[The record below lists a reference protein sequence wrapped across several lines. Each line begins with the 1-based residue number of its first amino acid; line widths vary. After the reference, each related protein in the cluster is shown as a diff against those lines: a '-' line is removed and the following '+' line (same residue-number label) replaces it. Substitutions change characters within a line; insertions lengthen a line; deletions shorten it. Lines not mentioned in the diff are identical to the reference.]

1 MRVCLTPGRRATVRR
16 DDAALVLSDDP
27 GLGLRHQARLRHR
40 GDGVVGYL
48 PDCSGGA
55 ARGTLTG
62 MFTRVSSFPLLTL
75 VLLAAL
81 AAGCTRVQTAD
92 APPAAPQVTAAAAVA
107 REITEW
113 DEFTGRLEPVQSV
126 GVRPR
131 VSGLISKVTFEEGTL
146 VRQGQMLFQLDDRPF
161 LTQVERLRAELAQ
174 AVSARERAASEL
186 RRADRL
192 AADNAM
198 SLEERERRAGAAT
211 EAAAHVDAVSA
222 ALRAAELELEFTR
235 VVSPID
241 GRVSRALVTRGNLVS
256 GGQGEATL
264 LTTVVSVDP
273 IYASFAA
280 DEQTFLRYGD
290 RVRRSDRGRS
300 GDLPIRMALADEQSF
315 PHEGTLQFLD
325 NQLDPLTGTIN
336 GRAIFRNPD
345 RRLTPGLFVRLRLPG
360 LASYPAV
367 LVEDRA
373 VGTDLDR
380 RYVLVVKKDQT
391 VESRTV
397 TLGPIVD
404 GLRVVKKG
412 LNPGELVVVNGLQRV
427 RPGAAVNP
435 SIVTMAGGR

>member
-1 MRVCLTPGRRATVRR
+1 MLNRLASFRILP
-16 DDAALVLSDDP
+16 VL
-27 GLGLRHQARLRHR
+27 
-40 GDGVVGYL
+40 
-48 PDCSGGA
+48 
-55 ARGTLTG
+55 
-62 MFTRVSSFPLLTL
+62 F
-75 VLLAAL
+75 LAA
-81 AAGCTRVQTAD
+81 AVTAGCTRVQTAD
-92 APPAAPQVTAAAAVA
+92 GPPPAPQVTAAPAIA
-107 REITEW
+107 REVTEW

-131 VSGLISKVTFEEGTL
+131 VSGLISKVTFEEGSL
-146 VRQGQMLFQLDDRPF
+146 VRQGQLLFQLDDRPF

-174 AVSARERAASEL
+174 ATSARDRAASEM

-211 EAAAHVDAVSA
+211 EANAHVDAVAA

-290 RVRRSDRGRS
+290 RVRQHGKGGSR
-300 GDLPIRMALADEQSF
+300 DLPIQMALADEQAF
-315 PHEGTLQFLD
+315 PHAGTLQFLD
-325 NQLDPLTGTIN
+325 NQLDPLTGTIT
-336 GRAIFRNPD
+336 GRAIFRNAD

-360 LASYPAV
+360 TASYPGV

-380 RYVLVVKKDQT
+380 RFVLVVGKDQT

-404 GLRVVKKG
+404 GLRVVQKG
-412 LNPGELVVVNGLQRV
+412 LRAGELVVVNGLQRV
-427 RPGAAVNP
+427 RPGAKVNAAV
-435 SIVTMAGGR
+435 VTMAGGR